1 LKAPEHRRSPKRKR
15 KWGMG
20 LAAKFCSAT
29 LLHRFAKAKGA
40 TASVKCELKRVLF

>member
-15 KWGMG
+15 KWDMG
-20 LAAKFCSAT
+20 LAAKFWSAA
-29 LLHRFAKAKGA
+29 LLHRFDNAKGA